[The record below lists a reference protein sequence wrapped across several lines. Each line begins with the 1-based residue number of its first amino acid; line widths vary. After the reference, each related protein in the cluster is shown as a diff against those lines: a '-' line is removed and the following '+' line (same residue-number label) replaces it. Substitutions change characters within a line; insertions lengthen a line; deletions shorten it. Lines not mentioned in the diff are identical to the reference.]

1 MRPMRLAFVTPWFGD
16 NLPGGAE
23 AVTRELIRR
32 LRAEGI
38 AVEVLTTCIRDFHAD
53 WSVNHHEPGVSENRL
68 APVRRFAVKR
78 RDQRRF
84 DRINR
89 YLMFE
94 ARGRPGTSP
103 LSAAE
108 ERTYIDEQ
116 IRCPSLIDHLRE
128 HGEGYDAFVFMPY
141 MFTTTVCG
149 VEAVGERSVIIPALH
164 DESYAYMEIYRRMA
178 ENAGRIVT
186 QTPAEDR
193 LVGCIWGERAAARTR
208 LLGMGIDTDW
218 HADGQRFRDRFGI
231 NGPFLLSVGRRDTTK
246 GLYRLLWNW
255 LEYRRTGGRQP
266 LVLIGPGQLPAEL
279 RRIEGLVDLGF
290 VDRQS
295 KYDAHAAAS
304 LLLQP
309 SEREAFSIVVLESWL
324 AGRPV
329 LVEGRSAVNRD
340 HCQRGGGGLY
350 YETTA
355 EFVAATRWF
364 EAHEARVPEMVGR
377 ARQYVVANYAWP
389 RVVKRFRG
397 LFEEVAGRSCRREHV
412 MAGETAVS

>member
-53 WSVNHHEPGVSENRL
+53 WSVNHHAPGVRESRVT
-68 APVRRFAVKR
+68 PVRRFTVQR

-84 DRINR
+84 DQINK

-103 LSAAE
+103 LSAAD
-108 ERTYIDEQ
+108 ERAYIDEQ
-116 IRCPSLIDHLRE
+116 IRCPSLTDHLRE
-128 HGEGYDAFVFMPY
+128 HREDYDAFVFMPY
-141 MFTTTVCG
+141 MFATTVYG
-149 VEAVGERSVIIPALH
+149 VEAVGGRAVIIPALH
-164 DESYAYMEIYRRMA
+164 DESYAYMDIYRRMA
-178 ENAGRIVT
+178 AKAGRIVT
-186 QTPAEDR
+186 QTPEEDR
-193 LVGCIWGERAAARTR
+193 LVRRIWGEQAAARTR

-218 HADGQRFRDRFGI
+218 HADGRRFRERFGI
-231 NGPFLLSVGRRDTTK
+231 EQPFLLSVGRRDTTK

-255 LEYRRTGGRQP
+255 LEYRRAGGQQP
-266 LVLIGPGQLPAEL
+266 LVMIGPGRLPAEL
-279 RRIEGLVDLGF
+279 RRIDGLIDLGF

-304 LLLQP
+304 VLVQP
-309 SEREAFSIVVLESWL
+309 SQREAFSIVVLESWL

-340 HCQRGGGGLY
+340 HCLRGGGGLY

-355 EFVAATRWF
+355 EFIEAVRWF
-364 EAHEARVPEMVGR
+364 EAHDSRVPGMVGA
-377 ARQYVVANYAWP
+377 AREYVIENYTWP
-389 RVVKRFRG
+389 GVIERFCG
-397 LFEEVAGRSCRREHV
+397 LFEEMAGRPCRRER
-412 MAGETAVS
+412 AEVSGAIVS